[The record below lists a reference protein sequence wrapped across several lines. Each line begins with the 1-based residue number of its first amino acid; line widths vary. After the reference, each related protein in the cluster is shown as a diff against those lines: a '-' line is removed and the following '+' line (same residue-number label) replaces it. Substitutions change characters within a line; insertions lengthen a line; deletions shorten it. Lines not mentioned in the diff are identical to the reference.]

1 MTPTVHHKQIEAENQ
16 ESLHELLQEKLKI
29 AVRYTFVQVLEE
41 EIENYIQAA
50 RYERN
55 PKRRDYRNGAYARS
69 LGTSLG
75 EIEDLPVPRTR
86 KGFQSQLFERYKRRQ
101 AEVDN
106 SICEMFVSGVSTEK
120 VGQVLETLNG
130 SHPSPS
136 TVSRVFHTLEE
147 EYEHWKK
154 RPLQSHYLY
163 VIADGTYFS
172 VIYDGQGTKMPI
184 LAAIGID
191 AEGKREVLG
200 FSTGDRENQQA
211 WEALFDNL
219 KERGLE
225 QVDLWITDGG
235 KAMINAI
242 ESKFLNAKRQRCVW
256 HKMENIL
263 GYIPRE
269 RHEQVKPE
277 LRAIFYQENLE
288 KAQQTAAAFLLKYE
302 PVYPAAC
309 ECLRRDLDDC
319 LTFYQFPQNHWRSI
333 RTSNAI
339 ERLFLEVK
347 KRSHKMA
354 AAFRNEKS
362 CLLLFYAVTRSL
374 NLRSISVSASAA
386 KSSEILHNH

>member
-75 EIEDLPVPRTR
+75 EIEDLLVPRTR

-172 VIYDGQGTKMPI
+172 VIYDGQGT
-184 LAAIGID
+184 IGLLTKI
-191 AEGKREVLG
+191 AKKLELRTIVVC
-200 FSTGDRENQQA
+200 ENQT
-211 WEALFDNL
+211 
-219 KERGLE
+219 
-225 QVDLWITDGG
+225 TD
-235 KAMINAI
+235 AVPVR
-242 ESKFLNAKRQRCVW
+242 SV
-256 HKMENIL
+256 
-263 GYIPRE
+263 
-269 RHEQVKPE
+269 PE
-277 LRAIFYQENLE
+277 
-288 KAQQTAAAFLLKYE
+288 
-302 PVYPAAC
+302 P
-309 ECLRRDLDDC
+309 
-319 LTFYQFPQNHWRSI
+319 
-333 RTSNAI
+333 
-339 ERLFLEVK
+339 
-347 KRSHKMA
+347 
-354 AAFRNEKS
+354 
-362 CLLLFYAVTRSL
+362 
-374 NLRSISVSASAA
+374 
-386 KSSEILHNH
+386 

>member
-319 LTFYQFPQNHWRSI
+319 LTFYQFPQSHWRSI

-374 NLRSISVSASAA
+374 NLRSISVPASAA

>member
-75 EIEDLPVPRTR
+75 EIEDLLVPRTR

-374 NLRSISVSASAA
+374 NLRSISVPASAA

>member
-75 EIEDLPVPRTR
+75 EIEDLLVPRTR

-154 RPLQSHYLY
+154 RPLKSHYLY

-374 NLRSISVSASAA
+374 NLRSISVPASAA

>member
-154 RPLQSHYLY
+154 RPLKSHYLY

-374 NLRSISVSASAA
+374 NLRSISVPASAA

>member
-1 MTPTVHHKQIEAENQ
+1 LDGFAVPAPAQVTQTV
-16 ESLHELLQEKLKI
+16 
-29 AVRYTFVQVLEE
+29 
-41 EIENYIQAA
+41 
-50 RYERN
+50 
-55 PKRRDYRNGAYARS
+55 
-69 LGTSLG
+69 
-75 EIEDLPVPRTR
+75 
-86 KGFQSQLFERYKRRQ
+86 GFQVSSFSQYFFSKRLSSSRRFYL
-101 AEVDN
+101 AV
-106 SICEMFVSGVSTEK
+106 FSGVSTEK

-277 LRAIFYQENLE
+277 LRAIQQSVHLTLGILRKSQAVSYALSFFWLDGFAVPAP
-288 KAQQTAAAFLLKYE
+288 AQVTQTVGRPTKRAPDAGDSAHISSSFLRLIIFL
-302 PVYPAAC
+302 AGR
-309 ECLRRDLDDC
+309 LRR
-319 LTFYQFPQNHWRSI
+319 PRPSAG
-333 RTSNAI
+333 NAN
-339 ERLFLEVK
+339 RWAPNK
-347 KRSHKMA
+347 A
-354 AAFRNEKS
+354 
-362 CLLLFYAVTRSL
+362 CT
-374 NLRSISVSASAA
+374 
-386 KSSEILHNH
+386 